1 MTTMTEPPTTPPATP
16 AQVWRDWQAAL
27 RRYVARR
34 VRQPADADDVLHE
47 IFLKIEARLAQLREP
62 GRLAAWLYRIADHAI
77 ADHYRSQRPWE
88 ALPEDLPH
96 PETVADATAALA
108 ACLRPMIET
117 LPATYRQAV
126 LWSEIDGLPQR
137 EVAERLGISLSGAK
151 SRVQRGR
158 ERLRA
163 IVLDC
168 CHVEPDGDGLACR
181 QKADGPR
188 YC

>member
-1 MTTMTEPPTTPPATP
+1 MPTMTDPTTAPSS

-47 IFLKIEARLAQLREP
+47 VFLKIEAHLSGLREP

-77 ADHYRSQRPWE
+77 ADHYRRERPWE
-88 ALPEDLPH
+88 ALTDDLPAS
-96 PETVADATAALA
+96 ESAEDGAAALA
-108 ACLRPMIET
+108 ACLRPMIEA
-117 LPATYRQAV
+117 LPETYRQAV

-137 EVAERLGISLSGAK
+137 EVAERLGLSLSGAK

-158 ERLRA
+158 DKLRDMVSA
-163 IVLDC
+163 C
-168 CHVEPDGDGLACR
+168 CHVEVHGEGMACA
-181 QKADGPR
+181 QKPHGPR

>member
-1 MTTMTEPPTTPPATP
+1 MTELPTTP

-34 VRQPADADDVLHE
+34 VRQSADTDDVLHE
-47 IFLKIEARLAQLREP
+47 VFLKIEAHLGQLREP
-62 GRLAAWLYRIADHAI
+62 GRLAAWLYRITDHAI
-77 ADHYRSQRPWE
+77 ADHYRGQRPWVE
-88 ALPEDLPH
+88 LPEEVLQNLPAAAAND
-96 PETVADATAALA
+96 PADGTEALA

-117 LPATYRQAV
+117 LPETYRQAV
-126 LWSEIDGLPQR
+126 LWSEIDGVPQR
-137 EVAERLGISLSGAK
+137 EVAARLGISVSGAK

-158 ERLRA
+158 EKLRA

-168 CHVEPDGDGLACR
+168 CHVETDGDGLACK
-181 QKADGPR
+181 QKPDGAR

>member
-1 MTTMTEPPTTPPATP
+1 MSELQTSPPTTP

-27 RRYVARR
+27 RRYVGRR
-34 VRQPADADDVLHE
+34 VRQPADTDDVLHE
-47 IFLKIEARLAQLREP
+47 VFLKIEAHLAQLREP

-77 ADHYRSQRPWE
+77 ADHYRNQRPWDE
-88 ALPEDLPH
+88 LPEDLPA
-96 PETVADATAALA
+96 PTATEPVDGIEALA
-108 ACLRPMIET
+108 ACLLPMIET
-117 LPATYRQAV
+117 LPETYRNAV
-126 LWSEIDGLPQR
+126 LWSEIDSLPQR

-158 ERLRA
+158 EKLRA

-168 CHVEPDGDGLACR
+168 CHVEPDGDGLACK
-181 QKADGPR
+181 QKPDWAR

>member
-1 MTTMTEPPTTPPATP
+1 MTELQPSPPANP

-34 VRQPADADDVLHE
+34 VRQPADTDDVLHE
-47 IFLKIEARLAQLREP
+47 VFLKIEAHLAQLREP

-77 ADHYRSQRPWE
+77 ADHYRNQRPWDE
-88 ALPEDLPH
+88 LPEDLPA
-96 PETVADATAALA
+96 PESAADATAALA
-108 ACLRPMIET
+108 ACLRPMIEA
-117 LPATYRQAV
+117 LPETYRQAV

-158 ERLRA
+158 EQLRA
-163 IVLDC
+163 IMLRC
-168 CHVEPDGDGLACR
+168 CHVENDGDGLACK
-181 QKADGPR
+181 QKPEGAR

>member
-1 MTTMTEPPTTPPATP
+1 MTDAQIPPPATP
-16 AQVWRDWQAAL
+16 DQVWRDWHAAL

-47 IFLKIEARLAQLREP
+47 VFLKIEAHLGQLREP

-77 ADHYRSQRPWE
+77 ADHYRALRPWDE
-88 ALPEDLPH
+88 LPEELPA
-96 PETVADATAALA
+96 PESAADATAALA
-108 ACLRPMIET
+108 TCLRPMIET
-117 LPATYRQAV
+117 LPETYRQAV

-158 ERLRA
+158 EQLRA

-168 CHVEPDGDGLACR
+168 CHVEPDGDGLACK
-181 QKADGPR
+181 QKPGGAKF
-188 YC
+188 C